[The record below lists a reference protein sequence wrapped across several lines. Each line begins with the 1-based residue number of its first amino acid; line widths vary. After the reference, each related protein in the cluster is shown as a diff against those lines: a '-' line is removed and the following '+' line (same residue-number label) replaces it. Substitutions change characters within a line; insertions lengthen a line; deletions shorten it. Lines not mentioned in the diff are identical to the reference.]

1 MKRILILI
9 MLVVASGSVSA
20 QLFKKKNNKVV
31 EAQYQAG
38 AVPVINGKVTFEEF
52 IPAEGMST
60 AEIEEKVN
68 GWIARRFTK
77 PTIISSKRYECEQPH
92 TAIVKSEEYIVFRN
106 TFFVLNR
113 TRIYYYLTITAEEGG
128 CRFNMSRITYWYDD
142 EDENGGIHMKAE
154 NWLPDE
160 VAFDKKGK
168 LKKFEG
174 KFRRKTIDLKEK
186 LVKELTDELTSNRQ

>member
-1 MKRILILI
+1 MKRIFILI

-20 QLFKKKNNKVV
+20 QLFKKNNKVV

-77 PTIISSKRYECEQPH
+77 PTVISSKRYECEQPH
-92 TAIVKSEEYIVFRN
+92 TAIVKSEEYIVFKKTAFVQN
-106 TFFVLNR
+106 TP
-113 TRIYYYLTITAEEGG
+113 RIYYYLTITAEDGG

-142 EDENGGIHMKAE
+142 QDEKGGIQMKAE
-154 NWLPDE
+154 NWITDDM
-160 VAFDKKGK
+160 AFKKNGR

-186 LVKELTDELTSNRQ
+186 LVKELIDELTSNR

>member
-9 MLVVASGSVSA
+9 MLVVTSASVSA
-20 QLFKKKNNKVV
+20 QLFKKNNKVV

-77 PTIISSKRYECEQPH
+77 PTVISSKRYECEQPH
-92 TAIVKSEEYIVFRN
+92 TAIVKSEEYIVFKKTAFVQN
-106 TFFVLNR
+106 TP
-113 TRIYYYLTITAEEGG
+113 RIYYYLTITAEDGG

-142 EDENGGIHMKAE
+142 QDEKGGIQMKAE
-154 NWLPDE
+154 NWITDDM
-160 VAFDKKGK
+160 AFKKNGR

-186 LVKELTDELTSNRQ
+186 LVKELTDELTSNR

>member
-20 QLFKKKNNKVV
+20 QLFKKNNKVV

-52 IPAEGMST
+52 IPAEGMSA
-60 AEIEEKVN
+60 AEIEEKIN
-68 GWIARRFTK
+68 GWVARRFVK
-77 PTIISSKRYECEQPH
+77 PTVIRSVLYESEQPH
-92 TAIVKSEEYIVFRN
+92 TAIVKSEEYIVFKKTAFVQN
-106 TFFVLNR
+106 TP
-113 TRIYYYLTITAEEGG
+113 RIYYYLTITAEDGG

-142 EDENGGIHMKAE
+142 QDEKGGVQMKAE
-154 NWLPDE
+154 NWITDDM
-160 VAFDKKGK
+160 AFKKNGR

-186 LVKELTDELTSNRQ
+186 LVKELTDELTSNR

>member
-20 QLFKKKNNKVV
+20 QLFKKNNKVV

-52 IPAEGMST
+52 IPAEGMSA

-77 PTIISSKRYECEQPH
+77 PTVISSKRYESEQSH
-92 TAIVKSEEYIVFRN
+92 TAIVKSEEYIVFKKTAFVQN
-106 TFFVLNR
+106 TP
-113 TRIYYYLTITAEEGG
+113 RIYYYLTITAEDGG

-142 EDENGGIHMKAE
+142 QDEKGGIQMKAE
-154 NWLPDE
+154 NWITDDM
-160 VAFDKKGK
+160 AFKKNGR

-186 LVKELTDELTSNRQ
+186 LVKELTDELTSNR

>member
-1 MKRILILI
+1 MNMKRILILI

-20 QLFKKKNNKVV
+20 QLFKKNNKVV

-52 IPAEGMST
+52 IPAEGMSA

-77 PTIISSKRYECEQPH
+77 PTVISSKRYESEQPH
-92 TAIVKSEEYIVFRN
+92 RAIVKSEEYIVFKKTAFVQN
-106 TFFVLNR
+106 TP
-113 TRIYYYLTITAEEGG
+113 RIYYYLTITAEDGG

-142 EDENGGIHMKAE
+142 QDEKGGIQMKAE
-154 NWLPDE
+154 NWITDDM
-160 VAFDKKGK
+160 AFKKNGR

-186 LVKELTDELTSNRQ
+186 LVKELTDELTSNR

>member
-20 QLFKKKNNKVV
+20 QLFKKNNKVV
-31 EAQYQAG
+31 EAQYQTG
-38 AVPVINGKVTFEEF
+38 AVPVVNGKVTFEEF
-52 IPAEGMST
+52 IPAEGMSA

-68 GWIARRFTK
+68 GWVARRFVK
-77 PTIISSKRYECEQPH
+77 PTVISSKRYESEQPH
-92 TAIVKSEEYIVFRN
+92 TAIVKSEEYIVFKKTAFVQN
-106 TFFVLNR
+106 TP
-113 TRIYYYLTITAEEGG
+113 RIYYYLTITAEDGG

-142 EDENGGIHMKAE
+142 QDEKGGIQMKAE
-154 NWLPDE
+154 NWITDDM
-160 VAFDKKGK
+160 AFKKNGR

-186 LVKELTDELTSNRQ
+186 LVKELTDELTSNR

>member
-20 QLFKKKNNKVV
+20 QLFKKNNKVV

-52 IPAEGMST
+52 IPAEGMSA

-77 PTIISSKRYECEQPH
+77 PTVISSKRYESEQPH
-92 TAIVKSEEYIVFRN
+92 RAIVKSEEYIVFKKTAFVQN
-106 TFFVLNR
+106 TP
-113 TRIYYYLTITAEEGG
+113 RIYYYLTITAEDGG

-142 EDENGGIHMKAE
+142 QDEKGGIQMKAE
-154 NWLPDE
+154 NWITDDM
-160 VAFDKKGK
+160 AFKKNGR

-186 LVKELTDELTSNRQ
+186 LVKELTDELTSNR

>member
-9 MLVVASGSVSA
+9 MLVVTSASVSA
-20 QLFKKKNNKVV
+20 QLFKKNNKVV

-52 IPAEGMST
+52 IPAEGMSA
-60 AEIEEKVN
+60 AEIEEKIN
-68 GWIARRFTK
+68 GWIARRFVK
-77 PTIISSKRYECEQPH
+77 PTVIRSVLYESEQPH
-92 TAIVKSEEYIVFRN
+92 TAIVKSEEYIVFKKTAFVQN
-106 TFFVLNR
+106 TP
-113 TRIYYYLTITAEEGG
+113 RIYYYLTITAEDGG

-142 EDENGGIHMKAE
+142 QDEKGGIQMKAE
-154 NWLPDE
+154 NWITDDM
-160 VAFDKKGK
+160 AFKKNGR

-186 LVKELTDELTSNRQ
+186 LLKELTDELTSNR

>member
-9 MLVVASGSVSA
+9 MLVVTSASVSA
-20 QLFKKKNNKVV
+20 QLFKKNNKVV

-52 IPAEGMST
+52 IPAEGMSA

-68 GWIARRFTK
+68 GWIARRFVK
-77 PTIISSKRYECEQPH
+77 PTVISSVLYESEQPH
-92 TAIVKSEEYIVFRN
+92 TAIVKSEEYIVFKKTAFVQN
-106 TFFVLNR
+106 TP
-113 TRIYYYLTITAEEGG
+113 RIYYYLTITAEDGG

-142 EDENGGIHMKAE
+142 QDEKGGIQMKAE
-154 NWLPDE
+154 NWITDDM
-160 VAFDKKGK
+160 AFKKNGL

-186 LVKELTDELTSNRQ
+186 LVKELTDELTSNR

>member
-9 MLVVASGSVSA
+9 MLVVTSASVSA
-20 QLFKKKNNKVV
+20 QLFKKNNKVV

-52 IPAEGMST
+52 IPAEGMSA

-68 GWIARRFTK
+68 GWVARRFTK
-77 PTIISSKRYECEQPH
+77 PTVISSKRYECEQPH
-92 TAIVKSEEYIVFRN
+92 TAIVKSEEYIVFKKTAFVQN
-106 TFFVLNR
+106 TP
-113 TRIYYYLTITAEEGG
+113 RIYYYLTITAEDGG

-142 EDENGGIHMKAE
+142 QDEKGGIQMKAE
-154 NWLPDE
+154 NWITDDM
-160 VAFDKKGK
+160 AFKKNGR

-186 LVKELTDELTSNRQ
+186 LVKELTDELTSNR

>member
-1 MKRILILI
+1 MNMKRILILI

-20 QLFKKKNNKVV
+20 QLFKKNNKVV

-38 AVPVINGKVTFEEF
+38 AVPVVNGKVTFEEF
-52 IPAEGMST
+52 IPAEGMSA

-77 PTIISSKRYECEQPH
+77 PTVISSKCYESEQPH
-92 TAIVKSEEYIVFRN
+92 TAIVKSEEYIVFKKTAFVQN
-106 TFFVLNR
+106 TP
-113 TRIYYYLTITAEEGG
+113 RIYYYLTITAEDGG

-142 EDENGGIHMKAE
+142 QDEKGGIQMKAE
-154 NWLPDE
+154 NWITDDM
-160 VAFDKKGK
+160 AFKKNGR

-186 LVKELTDELTSNRQ
+186 LAKELTDELTSNR

>member
-20 QLFKKKNNKVV
+20 QLFKKNNKVV

-52 IPAEGMST
+52 IPAEGMSA

-77 PTIISSKRYECEQPH
+77 PTVIRSVLYESEQPH
-92 TAIVKSEEYIVFRN
+92 TAIVKSEEYIVFKKTAFVQN
-106 TFFVLNR
+106 TP
-113 TRIYYYLTITAEEGG
+113 RIYYYLTITAEDGG

-142 EDENGGIHMKAE
+142 QDEKGGIQMKAE
-154 NWLPDE
+154 NWITDDM
-160 VAFDKKGK
+160 AFKKNGR

-186 LVKELTDELTSNRQ
+186 LVKELTDELTSNR

>member
-1 MKRILILI
+1 
-9 MLVVASGSVSA
+9 MLVVTSASVSA
-20 QLFKKKNNKVV
+20 QLFKKNNKVV

-38 AVPVINGKVTFEEF
+38 AVPVVNGKVTFEEF
-52 IPAEGMST
+52 IPAEGMSA

-77 PTIISSKRYECEQPH
+77 PTVISSKRYESEQPH
-92 TAIVKSEEYIVFRN
+92 TAIVKSEEYIVFKKTAFVQN
-106 TFFVLNR
+106 TP
-113 TRIYYYLTITAEEGG
+113 RIYYYLTITAEDGG

-142 EDENGGIHMKAE
+142 QDEKGGIQMKAE
-154 NWLPDE
+154 NWITDDM
-160 VAFDKKGK
+160 AFKKNGR

-186 LVKELTDELTSNRQ
+186 LVKELTDELTSNR

>member
-9 MLVVASGSVSA
+9 MLVVTSASVSA
-20 QLFKKKNNKVV
+20 QLFKKNNKVV

-52 IPAEGMST
+52 IPAEGMSA
-60 AEIEEKVN
+60 AEIEEKIN
-68 GWIARRFTK
+68 GWVARRFVK
-77 PTIISSKRYECEQPH
+77 PTVIRSVLYESEQPH
-92 TAIVKSEEYIVFRN
+92 TAIVKSEEYIVFKKTAFVQN
-106 TFFVLNR
+106 TP
-113 TRIYYYLTITAEEGG
+113 RIYYYLTITAEDGG

-142 EDENGGIHMKAE
+142 QDEKGGIQMKAE
-154 NWLPDE
+154 NWITDDM
-160 VAFDKKGK
+160 AFKKNGR

-186 LVKELTDELTSNRQ
+186 LVKELTNELTSNR